1 MLETFPVTTCLSPTV
16 HHMVC
21 NLGFEIEVSY
31 DIRRVLCEDN
41 RVCWKTLSDTIS
53 YIASGERLDYVQS
66 VRLLGPLC
74 EAVHTHLSSLSSDV
88 FKEQFGWCFYWTN
101 NAELFLST
109 LAVLQSLD
117 GTQISLSLMKV
128 TSCLERSLGDVYL
141 MIGKDCPFLLRD
153 LLASAELAEVFSP
166 PVMDVL
172 RVFLGSP
179 ESLNLRNILW
189 HGFASP
195 YEIPPKYC
203 SMLIL
208 LTAGLGQLLK
218 TYLAQT
224 ASSLEHRPYF
234 VFHDLQELHVFPDL
248 NDEALSLAEKLVNKS
263 TFVLQHMTPFWTEA
277 IIAFRQGRYANCAI
291 LLLPQLE
298 TGLRLIFTT
307 VNKCPH
313 RMLTAESS
321 SLYTTF
327 DEVLAKQLNSD
338 SDNQV
343 PLTLGEPAMEF
354 LWDFLNYQ
362 EGPRVRDH
370 LSHGEIQCSEFP
382 REMANELLSFSVVLL
397 CKHLDQEDVLIK
409 EISVLYALMD
419 AAERYQSRFHPIALL
434 RKQVLDCSESL
445 QRWTLLH
452 SPPLDHSQQ
461 VPGLEDMAEFSHET
475 AHILGLLPFQEDVD
489 SLHSEDLDSWLLTDK
504 WINTM
509 TELCSKRI
517 RTLYCHRW
525 VLEAVGV
532 LRKVSTQCHLVSNN
546 IISASELRFEQWLSK
561 TLRSRQRQNYLRMLS
576 SIQVLSPI
584 LRLVMTLVTGDLH
597 NIHRILEMTP
607 SEYQEYLKHIKLVLQ
622 YTENL
627 AIYTS
632 LEKNRWDESIELTRR
647 ILLKIRLFYEK
658 HKSSHII
665 KDSHP

>member
-1 MLETFPVTTCLSPTV
+1 MREGDSGTPQQCGSVRMLETFPVTTCLSPTV

-343 PLTLGEPAMEF
+343 PLTLGEPAM
-354 LWDFLNYQ
+354 
-362 EGPRVRDH
+362 
-370 LSHGEIQCSEFP
+370 
-382 REMANELLSFSVVLL
+382 
-397 CKHLDQEDVLIK
+397 
-409 EISVLYALMD
+409 
-419 AAERYQSRFHPIALL
+419 
-434 RKQVLDCSESL
+434 VLDCSESL

>member
-1 MLETFPVTTCLSPTV
+1 MREGDSGTPQRCGSVRMPETFPVTTCLSPTV

-248 NDEALSLAEKLVNKS
+248 NDEALSMAEKLVNKS

-277 IIAFRQGRYANCAI
+277 IIAFRQGRYADCAI

-321 SLYTTF
+321 TLYTTF

-343 PLTLGEPAMEF
+343 PLTLGEPAMVFPF
-354 LWDFLNYQ
+354 LYFAQ
-362 EGPRVRDH
+362 PEHQFTQQFISHV
-370 LSHGEIQCSEFP
+370 LSMLKLILQTQVTYVLKC
-382 REMANELLSFSVVLL
+382 RKMVSVG
-397 CKHLDQEDVLIK
+397 Q
-409 EISVLYALMD
+409 
-419 AAERYQSRFHPIALL
+419 
-434 RKQVLDCSESL
+434 
-445 QRWTLLH
+445 
-452 SPPLDHSQQ
+452 
-461 VPGLEDMAEFSHET
+461 
-475 AHILGLLPFQEDVD
+475 LLP
-489 SLHSEDLDSWLLTDK
+489 
-504 WINTM
+504 
-509 TELCSKRI
+509 
-517 RTLYCHRW
+517 
-525 VLEAVGV
+525 
-532 LRKVSTQCHLVSNN
+532 
-546 IISASELRFEQWLSK
+546 
-561 TLRSRQRQNYLRMLS
+561 
-576 SIQVLSPI
+576 
-584 LRLVMTLVTGDLH
+584 
-597 NIHRILEMTP
+597 
-607 SEYQEYLKHIKLVLQ
+607 
-622 YTENL
+622 
-627 AIYTS
+627 
-632 LEKNRWDESIELTRR
+632 
-647 ILLKIRLFYEK
+647 
-658 HKSSHII
+658 
-665 KDSHP
+665 

>member
-1 MLETFPVTTCLSPTV
+1 MREGDSGTPQRCGSVRMPETFPVTTCLSPTV

-53 YIASGERLDYVQS
+53 YIAS
-66 VRLLGPLC
+66 
-74 EAVHTHLSSLSSDV
+74 
-88 FKEQFGWCFYWTN
+88 
-101 NAELFLST
+101 
-109 LAVLQSLD
+109 
-117 GTQISLSLMKV
+117 
-128 TSCLERSLGDVYL
+128 
-141 MIGKDCPFLLRD
+141 
-153 LLASAELAEVFSP
+153 
-166 PVMDVL
+166 
-172 RVFLGSP
+172 
-179 ESLNLRNILW
+179 
-189 HGFASP
+189 
-195 YEIPPKYC
+195 
-203 SMLIL
+203 
-208 LTAGLGQLLK
+208 
-218 TYLAQT
+218 
-224 ASSLEHRPYF
+224 
-234 VFHDLQELHVFPDL
+234 DL
-248 NDEALSLAEKLVNKS
+248 NDEALSMAEKLVNKS

-277 IIAFRQGRYANCAI
+277 IIAFRQGRYADCAI

-321 SLYTTF
+321 TLYTTF

-409 EISVLYALMD
+409 
-419 AAERYQSRFHPIALL
+419 
-434 RKQVLDCSESL
+434 VLDCSESL

-452 SPPLDHSQQ
+452 SPPLDHAQQ

-546 IISASELRFEQWLSK
+546 IISASELRFEQWLNK

-607 SEYQEYLKHIKLVLQ
+607 SEYQEYLKHIKSVLQ

>member
-1 MLETFPVTTCLSPTV
+1 MREGDSGTPQRCGSVRMPETFPVTTCLSPTV

-248 NDEALSLAEKLVNKS
+248 NDEALSMAEKLVNKS

-277 IIAFRQGRYANCAI
+277 IIAFRQGRYADCAI

-321 SLYTTF
+321 TLYTTF

-343 PLTLGEPAMEF
+343 PLTLGEPAM
-354 LWDFLNYQ
+354 
-362 EGPRVRDH
+362 
-370 LSHGEIQCSEFP
+370 
-382 REMANELLSFSVVLL
+382 
-397 CKHLDQEDVLIK
+397 
-409 EISVLYALMD
+409 
-419 AAERYQSRFHPIALL
+419 
-434 RKQVLDCSESL
+434 VLDCSESL

-452 SPPLDHSQQ
+452 SPPLDHAQQ

-546 IISASELRFEQWLSK
+546 IISASELRFEQWLNK

-607 SEYQEYLKHIKLVLQ
+607 SEYQEYLKHIKSVLQ

>member
-1 MLETFPVTTCLSPTV
+1 
-16 HHMVC
+16 
-21 NLGFEIEVSY
+21 
-31 DIRRVLCEDN
+31 
-41 RVCWKTLSDTIS
+41 
-53 YIASGERLDYVQS
+53 
-66 VRLLGPLC
+66 
-74 EAVHTHLSSLSSDV
+74 
-88 FKEQFGWCFYWTN
+88 
-101 NAELFLST
+101 
-109 LAVLQSLD
+109 
-117 GTQISLSLMKV
+117 
-128 TSCLERSLGDVYL
+128 
-141 MIGKDCPFLLRD
+141 
-153 LLASAELAEVFSP
+153 
-166 PVMDVL
+166 
-172 RVFLGSP
+172 
-179 ESLNLRNILW
+179 
-189 HGFASP
+189 
-195 YEIPPKYC
+195 
-203 SMLIL
+203 MLIL

-248 NDEALSLAEKLVNKS
+248 NDEALSMAEKLVNKS

-277 IIAFRQGRYANCAI
+277 IIAFRQGRYADCAI

-321 SLYTTF
+321 TLYTTF

-343 PLTLGEPAMEF
+343 PLTLGEPAM
-354 LWDFLNYQ
+354 
-362 EGPRVRDH
+362 
-370 LSHGEIQCSEFP
+370 
-382 REMANELLSFSVVLL
+382 
-397 CKHLDQEDVLIK
+397 
-409 EISVLYALMD
+409 
-419 AAERYQSRFHPIALL
+419 
-434 RKQVLDCSESL
+434 VLDCSESL

-452 SPPLDHSQQ
+452 SPPLDHAQQ

-546 IISASELRFEQWLSK
+546 IISASELRFEQWLNK

-607 SEYQEYLKHIKLVLQ
+607 SEYQEYLKHIKSVLQ

>member
-1 MLETFPVTTCLSPTV
+1 MREGDSGTPQRCGSVRMPETFPVTTCLSPTV

-248 NDEALSLAEKLVNKS
+248 NDEALSMAEKLVNKS

-277 IIAFRQGRYANCAI
+277 IIAFRQGRYADCAI

-321 SLYTTF
+321 TLYTTF

-409 EISVLYALMD
+409 
-419 AAERYQSRFHPIALL
+419 
-434 RKQVLDCSESL
+434 VLDCSESL

-452 SPPLDHSQQ
+452 SPPLDHAQQ

-546 IISASELRFEQWLSK
+546 IISASELRFEQWLNK

-576 SIQVLSPI
+576 
-584 LRLVMTLVTGDLH
+584 R
-597 NIHRILEMTP
+597 
-607 SEYQEYLKHIKLVLQ
+607 HIKSVLQ

>member
-1 MLETFPVTTCLSPTV
+1 MREGDSGTPQRCGSVRMPETFPVTTCLSPTV

-248 NDEALSLAEKLVNKS
+248 NDEALSMAEKLVNKS

-277 IIAFRQGRYANCAI
+277 IIAFRQGRYADCAI

-321 SLYTTF
+321 TLYTTF

-343 PLTLGEPAMEF
+343 PLTLGEPAM
-354 LWDFLNYQ
+354 
-362 EGPRVRDH
+362 
-370 LSHGEIQCSEFP
+370 
-382 REMANELLSFSVVLL
+382 
-397 CKHLDQEDVLIK
+397 
-409 EISVLYALMD
+409 
-419 AAERYQSRFHPIALL
+419 
-434 RKQVLDCSESL
+434 VLDCSESL

-452 SPPLDHSQQ
+452 SPPLDHAQQ

-546 IISASELRFEQWLSK
+546 IISASELRFEQWLNK

-576 SIQVLSPI
+576 
-584 LRLVMTLVTGDLH
+584 R
-597 NIHRILEMTP
+597 
-607 SEYQEYLKHIKLVLQ
+607 HIKSVLQ